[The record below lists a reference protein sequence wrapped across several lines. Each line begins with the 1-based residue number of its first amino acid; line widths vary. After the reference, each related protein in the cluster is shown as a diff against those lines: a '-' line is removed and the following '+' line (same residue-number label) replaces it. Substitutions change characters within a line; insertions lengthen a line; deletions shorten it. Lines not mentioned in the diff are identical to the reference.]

1 MSLNLSNKKIVD
13 VTEIFESINTP
24 EKYTSIDL
32 SNNLLTFL
40 PNNLTKFTSL
50 TSLNI
55 TKNNFSNYN
64 TLSQILS
71 SLPLLQD
78 LSIDLASQENVIII
92 LSSLPNLVTLNGQ
105 NTAENTTTLQQS
117 FMSNK
122 DDLNNFSDFNSNK
135 KGEISLNEETEE
147 FEFIYREL
155 NNEEFNKKFQEKL
168 RGEISKINNNLDIS
182 NKLYNAIIVK
192 SKLDIYS
199 FILDEVLNIII
210 NNDNKIDNK
219 IIKIINIVKDKL
231 KYNQNIL
238 FELILDKNND
248 IDINNNENNSIK
260 AIINPINEN
269 TNINKKNYTYEITND
284 ITILDSILPYNNDS
298 NENNNKDI
306 IQIKIMPKTEIIST
320 LDLIYNYYIKSKEN
334 KFNFFEEAI
343 IPFLTAKYGI
353 KSISDFWYKKIMEGI
368 DYYLNNNEFDNFSE
382 IFLVKKILEKKI
394 DEYYYIKYKK
404 IKAKYMNYFKNINT
418 VLEKNNAIE
427 NITYDEGIQLLINN
441 LENIVDKN
449 ELNIEEVLNCLNK
462 KKKNY
467 SENIIYNLGND
478 FINALLELQIKRRE
492 NQYNIFLTKFK
503 IYDKNDDG
511 YINKEEFIEM
521 IYSFKSDYIYK
532 NNKIISSLCS
542 ELFNLNKSLIS
553 INNCIETLS
562 KSNIK
567 NINIYDILFLS
578 HNY

>member
-1 MSLNLSNKKIVD
+1 
-13 VTEIFESINTP
+13 
-24 EKYTSIDL
+24 
-32 SNNLLTFL
+32 
-40 PNNLTKFTSL
+40 
-50 TSLNI
+50 
-55 TKNNFSNYN
+55 
-64 TLSQILS
+64 
-71 SLPLLQD
+71 
-78 LSIDLASQENVIII
+78 
-92 LSSLPNLVTLNGQ
+92 
-105 NTAENTTTLQQS
+105 
-117 FMSNK
+117 
-122 DDLNNFSDFNSNK
+122 
-135 KGEISLNEETEE
+135 
-147 FEFIYREL
+147 
-155 NNEEFNKKFQEKL
+155 
-168 RGEISKINNNLDIS
+168 
-182 NKLYNAIIVK
+182 
-192 SKLDIYS
+192 
-199 FILDEVLNIII
+199 
-210 NNDNKIDNK
+210 
-219 IIKIINIVKDKL
+219 
-231 KYNQNIL
+231 
-238 FELILDKNND
+238 
-248 IDINNNENNSIK
+248 
-260 AIINPINEN
+260 
-269 TNINKKNYTYEITND
+269 
-284 ITILDSILPYNNDS
+284 
-298 NENNNKDI
+298 
-306 IQIKIMPKTEIIST
+306 
-320 LDLIYNYYIKSKEN
+320 
-334 KFNFFEEAI
+334 
-343 IPFLTAKYGI
+343 
-353 KSISDFWYKKIMEGI
+353 MEGI

-418 VLEKNNAIE
+418 ILEKNNAME

-503 IYDKNDDG
+503 IYNKNDDG

-562 KSNIK
+562 KSNIN

>member
-168 RGEISKINNNLDIS
+168 RGEISKINNNLNIS

-199 FILDEVLNIII
+199 FILDEVFT
-210 NNDNKIDNK
+210 
-219 IIKIINIVKDKL
+219 IKIF
-231 KYNQNIL
+231 Y
-238 FELILDKNND
+238 
-248 IDINNNENNSIK
+248 
-260 AIINPINEN
+260 
-269 TNINKKNYTYEITND
+269 
-284 ITILDSILPYNNDS
+284 S
-298 NENNNKDI
+298 N
-306 IQIKIMPKTEIIST
+306 
-320 LDLIYNYYIKSKEN
+320 
-334 KFNFFEEAI
+334 
-343 IPFLTAKYGI
+343 
-353 KSISDFWYKKIMEGI
+353 
-368 DYYLNNNEFDNFSE
+368 
-382 IFLVKKILEKKI
+382 
-394 DEYYYIKYKK
+394 
-404 IKAKYMNYFKNINT
+404 
-418 VLEKNNAIE
+418 
-427 NITYDEGIQLLINN
+427 
-441 LENIVDKN
+441 
-449 ELNIEEVLNCLNK
+449 
-462 KKKNY
+462 
-467 SENIIYNLGND
+467 
-478 FINALLELQIKRRE
+478 
-492 NQYNIFLTKFK
+492 
-503 IYDKNDDG
+503 
-511 YINKEEFIEM
+511 
-521 IYSFKSDYIYK
+521 
-532 NNKIISSLCS
+532 
-542 ELFNLNKSLIS
+542 
-553 INNCIETLS
+553 
-562 KSNIK
+562 
-567 NINIYDILFLS
+567 
-578 HNY
+578 

>member
-147 FEFIYREL
+147 FEFIYRKL

-231 KYNQNIL
+231 KYNQNI
-238 FELILDKNND
+238 
-248 IDINNNENNSIK
+248 
-260 AIINPINEN
+260 
-269 TNINKKNYTYEITND
+269 
-284 ITILDSILPYNNDS
+284 
-298 NENNNKDI
+298 
-306 IQIKIMPKTEIIST
+306 
-320 LDLIYNYYIKSKEN
+320 
-334 KFNFFEEAI
+334 
-343 IPFLTAKYGI
+343 
-353 KSISDFWYKKIMEGI
+353 
-368 DYYLNNNEFDNFSE
+368 
-382 IFLVKKILEKKI
+382 V
-394 DEYYYIKYKK
+394 
-404 IKAKYMNYFKNINT
+404 
-418 VLEKNNAIE
+418 
-427 NITYDEGIQLLINN
+427 
-441 LENIVDKN
+441 
-449 ELNIEEVLNCLNK
+449 
-462 KKKNY
+462 
-467 SENIIYNLGND
+467 
-478 FINALLELQIKRRE
+478 
-492 NQYNIFLTKFK
+492 
-503 IYDKNDDG
+503 
-511 YINKEEFIEM
+511 
-521 IYSFKSDYIYK
+521 
-532 NNKIISSLCS
+532 
-542 ELFNLNKSLIS
+542 
-553 INNCIETLS
+553 
-562 KSNIK
+562 
-567 NINIYDILFLS
+567 
-578 HNY
+578 

>member
-1 MSLNLSNKKIVD
+1 MNLNLSGKKIVD

-210 NNDNKIDNK
+210 NNGNNIDNK

-248 IDINNNENNSIK
+248 INNNENKSIK
-260 AIINPINEN
+260 AIVNPINEN

-284 ITILDSILPYNNDS
+284 ITILDSILPYNNYS
-298 NENNNKDI
+298 NENNNNKDI
-306 IQIKIMPKTEIIST
+306 IQIKIIPKTEIIST

-404 IKAKYMNYFKNINT
+404 IKVKYMNYFKNINT
-418 VLEKNNAIE
+418 ILEKNNAME
-427 NITYDEGIQLLINN
+427 NITYDEGIQLFINN

-467 SENIIYNLGND
+467 SEKLIYNLGND

-553 INNCIETLS
+553 INNCIEALS
-562 KSNIK
+562 KSNIN

>member
-210 NNDNKIDNK
+210 E
-219 IIKIINIVKDKL
+219 
-231 KYNQNIL
+231 
-238 FELILDKNND
+238 FFSD
-248 IDINNNENNSIK
+248 I
-260 AIINPINEN
+260 P
-269 TNINKKNYTYEITND
+269 
-284 ITILDSILPYNNDS
+284 
-298 NENNNKDI
+298 
-306 IQIKIMPKTEIIST
+306 
-320 LDLIYNYYIKSKEN
+320 
-334 KFNFFEEAI
+334 
-343 IPFLTAKYGI
+343 
-353 KSISDFWYKKIMEGI
+353 
-368 DYYLNNNEFDNFSE
+368 
-382 IFLVKKILEKKI
+382 
-394 DEYYYIKYKK
+394 
-404 IKAKYMNYFKNINT
+404 
-418 VLEKNNAIE
+418 
-427 NITYDEGIQLLINN
+427 
-441 LENIVDKN
+441 
-449 ELNIEEVLNCLNK
+449 
-462 KKKNY
+462 
-467 SENIIYNLGND
+467 
-478 FINALLELQIKRRE
+478 
-492 NQYNIFLTKFK
+492 
-503 IYDKNDDG
+503 
-511 YINKEEFIEM
+511 
-521 IYSFKSDYIYK
+521 
-532 NNKIISSLCS
+532 
-542 ELFNLNKSLIS
+542 
-553 INNCIETLS
+553 
-562 KSNIK
+562 
-567 NINIYDILFLS
+567 
-578 HNY
+578 

>member
-219 IIKIINIVKDKL
+219 IIKIINIVKD
-231 KYNQNIL
+231 
-238 FELILDKNND
+238 
-248 IDINNNENNSIK
+248 
-260 AIINPINEN
+260 
-269 TNINKKNYTYEITND
+269 
-284 ITILDSILPYNNDS
+284 
-298 NENNNKDI
+298 
-306 IQIKIMPKTEIIST
+306 
-320 LDLIYNYYIKSKEN
+320 
-334 KFNFFEEAI
+334 
-343 IPFLTAKYGI
+343 
-353 KSISDFWYKKIMEGI
+353 
-368 DYYLNNNEFDNFSE
+368 
-382 IFLVKKILEKKI
+382 
-394 DEYYYIKYKK
+394 
-404 IKAKYMNYFKNINT
+404 
-418 VLEKNNAIE
+418 
-427 NITYDEGIQLLINN
+427 
-441 LENIVDKN
+441 
-449 ELNIEEVLNCLNK
+449 
-462 KKKNY
+462 
-467 SENIIYNLGND
+467 
-478 FINALLELQIKRRE
+478 
-492 NQYNIFLTKFK
+492 
-503 IYDKNDDG
+503 
-511 YINKEEFIEM
+511 
-521 IYSFKSDYIYK
+521 
-532 NNKIISSLCS
+532 
-542 ELFNLNKSLIS
+542 
-553 INNCIETLS
+553 
-562 KSNIK
+562 
-567 NINIYDILFLS
+567 
-578 HNY
+578 